1 MDEGWIIPPMQFKM
15 LNAKAVASV
24 SLEPGSVVAST
35 PSFWPEGVPALT
47 GATVQLNCAV
57 DQATGAYAACSGL

>member
-1 MDEGWIIPPMQFKM
+1 VDEGWIIPPMQFKM

-35 PSFWPEGVPALT
+35 PSSWPEGVPALT